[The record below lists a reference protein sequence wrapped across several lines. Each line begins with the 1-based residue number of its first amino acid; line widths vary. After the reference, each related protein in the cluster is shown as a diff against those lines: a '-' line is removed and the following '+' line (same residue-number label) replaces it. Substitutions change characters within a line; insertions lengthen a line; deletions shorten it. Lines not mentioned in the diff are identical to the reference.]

1 MGAILTLAQQVNK
14 GIRGTPRLEYA
25 PQVWV
30 CFLRSPALAG
40 EALLGANFS
49 LDGLFKR
56 AGGAAPRILAAQKFN
71 PLSCCV
77 GPALC

>member
-14 GIRGTPRLEYA
+14 GIRGTPRLQCA

-40 EALLGANFS
+40 ETLAVAKFS
-49 LDGLFKR
+49 LGGLFRR
-56 AGGAAPRILAAQKFN
+56 AGGTAPRILAAHKFS

-77 GPALC
+77 STARC